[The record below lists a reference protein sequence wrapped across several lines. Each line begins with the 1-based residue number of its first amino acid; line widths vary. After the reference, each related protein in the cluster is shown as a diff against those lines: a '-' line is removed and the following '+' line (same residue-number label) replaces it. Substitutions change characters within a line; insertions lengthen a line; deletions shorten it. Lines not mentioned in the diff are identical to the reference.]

1 MHVEKSYKFRE
12 ILNRIIF
19 CVSDYIDKNI
29 NNPSL
34 VESKLL
40 SINNYIIDILHSTES
55 SIQNSFISNFHQTN
69 SNSYIHS
76 DKRMMNQLI
85 SSAEHKEKNK
95 TMTKF
100 KRKYLNNNNKEKNEN
115 IIHSYNAY
123 NKNPNNKKQSSQNK
137 NRIIKLIHKTKNAKD
152 KNNTKE
158 FSFLKQLSYIQKK
171 LNIYELKNKEKL
183 KQVEKN
189 HNSLNYFTINNSYN
203 KYLNNFS
210 INIYPNNSKIIK
222 HSMSQYKLR
231 DISNNNDINTYE
243 KMKIKY
249 ELRKKKIMKLNNFV
263 KFDFEEIKN
272 SIEKKMD
279 KIKKINLK
287 LPLSNKKI

>member
-1 MHVEKSYKFRE
+1 MYVDISYKFKE

-19 CVSDYIDKNI
+19 CVSDYINKNI

-40 SINNYIIDILHSTES
+40 SINNYIIDILHTTES
-55 SIQNSFISNFHQTN
+55 SIQNSFISNFHQT
-69 SNSYIHS
+69 SSHSYLHP
-76 DKRMMNQLI
+76 DKPMVNQLI
-85 SSAEHKEKNK
+85 SSPEYKEKSK

-100 KRKYLNNNNKEKNEN
+100 KRKYLNNNKEKNEN
-115 IIHSYNAY
+115 IIYSYNDY
-123 NKNPNNKKQSSQNK
+123 NKNPNDKKQSSHNK
-137 NRIIKLIHKTKNAKD
+137 NRIIKLIHKTKNTQD
-152 KNNTKE
+152 KNRTKE
-158 FSFLKQLSYIQKK
+158 FSLLKQLSYIQKK
-171 LNIYELKNKEKL
+171 LNIYELKNREEL
-183 KQVEKN
+183 KQVERN

-231 DISNNNDINTYE
+231 DILNNNEINTYE

-249 ELRKKKIMKLNNFV
+249 ELRKKKILKLNNFV
-263 KFDFEEIKN
+263 KFDFGEIKK

-279 KIKKINLK
+279 KIKDINLK